1 MSPLVDLPN
10 VTHEQGGTNMATTDR
25 RYPAITLYDA
35 ALCAVF
41 GALVS
46 AALTLAVQDTSWT
59 HGATACAQPITT
71 GTHDTVVHPGGVI
84 AVTNDSCHP

>member
-1 MSPLVDLPN
+1 
-10 VTHEQGGTNMATTDR
+10 
-25 RYPAITLYDA
+25 
-35 ALCAVF
+35 
-41 GALVS
+41 VS

-84 AVTNDSCHP
+84 AVTNDPCHP